1 MYPSGFDY
9 LTEDFGTSFAIAYY
23 VGYYLVMLGL
33 GIAAY
38 ILQSISLYAIA
49 KRRGIK
55 KPWLSWLPIG
65 NMWMLGCISD
75 QYRYVAK
82 GQVKNKRKSLMIL
95 TLAVEVLVIAVIVVG
110 FGVIVQAITMGDSM
124 TEAQALGMLGQT
136 GGMLFFAF
144 AMLGVA
150 IPACIL
156 QYMALYDLYR
166 SCHPNFSVMY
176 LMLSIFVSMAM
187 PVCLFICRMKDQGMP
202 PRRERIVE
210 QPQQEPWEKT
220 SEE

>member
-23 VGYYLVMLGL
+23 VGYYLVILGL

-38 ILQSISLYAIA
+38 VLQSVSLYALA
-49 KRRGIK
+49 KRRGIR

-65 NMWMLGCISD
+65 NMWILGCISD

-82 GQVKNKRKSLMIL
+82 GQVKNKRKSLTIL
-95 TLAVEVLVIAVIVVG
+95 MLVVEVLAIAVLVVAS
-110 FGVIVQAITMGDSM
+110 GVIVQAITMGDSM

-144 AMLGVA
+144 AMLGAA
-150 IPACIL
+150 IPAAII

-166 SCHPNFSVMY
+166 SCQPNFSILY
-176 LMLSIFVSMAM
+176 LMLSLFVNMAM
-187 PVCLFICRMKDQGMP
+187 PVCMFICRKKDQGMP
-202 PRRERIVE
+202 PRRERSVE
-210 QPQQEPWEKT
+210 QPSQETWEKT